1 MAGRPAPGVPD
12 VRQPARW
19 VSAPAGGRVTL
30 PCLVEALEPPGPV
43 LWFRGSG
50 PARRLVYGGR
60 AAPSP
65 APRVAR
71 LHATNR
77 DFSIRL
83 DNVSA
88 EDEGTYFCV
97 KFRARASGPVELGSG
112 PGTRLL
118 LARRRHRTGLLAGLG
133 CFLLLLFL
141 PAAVVSLLRR
151 TSGRTSRRDSSD
163 SRLRP
168 RARSK
173 GPADRDIVYVDL
185 RVGAAGRPARGPP
198 GRREGRCQHAGGRPE
213 GRSEYATIQARP
225 GAVFS
230 EDADPD
236 TETTLPGSRRPRERG
251 ETEAGPG
258 YRPSEPE
265 ARPLPLLLLAAAL
278 LNTPGG
284 GGGVAEETAELEVR
298 QPPGPV
304 SAAAGETVTLNCT
317 LTALVPPG
325 PVRWYR
331 GNGTH
336 RWEIYNFKEGSFPRV
351 TPATLPRSGAE
362 LDFSVR
368 LRSIAPADAGTYYC
382 VRFRRGSPADVE
394 FRSGG
399 GTELTVSARPSRP
412 VVTGPTGRL
421 LPGQE
426 GAFTCRAGGF
436 SPRAI
441 GVTWFKNGNRLP
453 AAPARVSP
461 SGGEGVAYEVAS
473 TVRVRLAADDVR
485 SQVICEVAHST
496 LQDPL
501 RGSANLSRTLRVPPE
516 VSVRQMP
523 GPRAPP
529 AGEGPPPTVTVA
541 CLVSRFYPAAVRVS
555 WLENGTGPGVGGGGP
570 ARPRENKDGTFSLES
585 PLQLNASA
593 LRTPTQLTCLVEHDG
608 QPPARA
614 SLTLRPASADDAR
627 AGPPGGPGRSS
638 PVLIVVSSVCALLSA
653 LLVAAVYAV
662 RLNHRKAKGSMSST
676 RLHQPEKIT
685 RDASQA
691 PEPQDLNSDI
701 TYADLSLPRGKP
713 SPPPARPPPADDT
726 LAYADLDMVHLD
738 REAKKAGPKEES
750 PPSEYAC
757 VHVRPRGP

>member
-1 MAGRPAPGVPD
+1 PAST
-12 VRQPARW
+12 PAH
-19 VSAPAGGRVTL
+19 AP
-30 PCLVEALEPPGPV
+30 
-43 LWFRGSG
+43 
-50 PARRLVYGGR
+50 
-60 AAPSP
+60 
-65 APRVAR
+65 PR
-71 LHATNR
+71 
-77 DFSIRL
+77 
-83 DNVSA
+83 
-88 EDEGTYFCV
+88 
-97 KFRARASGPVELGSG
+97 
-112 PGTRLL
+112 
-118 LARRRHRTGLLAGLG
+118 GLL
-133 CFLLLLFL
+133 
-141 PAAVVSLLRR
+141 
-151 TSGRTSRRDSSD
+151 SS
-163 SRLRP
+163 S
-168 RARSK
+168 
-173 GPADRDIVYVDL
+173 
-185 RVGAAGRPARGPP
+185 
-198 GRREGRCQHAGGRPE
+198 
-213 GRSEYATIQARP
+213 
-225 GAVFS
+225 
-230 EDADPD
+230 
-236 TETTLPGSRRPRERG
+236 
-251 ETEAGPG
+251 
-258 YRPSEPE
+258 
-265 ARPLPLLLLAAAL
+265 
-278 LNTPGG
+278 GG

-501 RGSANLSRTLRVPPE
+501 RGSANLSRTLR
-516 VSVRQMP
+516 
-523 GPRAPP
+523 
-529 AGEGPPPTVTVA
+529 GEPGPPPTVTVA

-608 QPPARA
+608 QDRAKRWIADISVRAVGMEGRVTPPPPRPG
-614 SLTLRPASADDAR
+614 LTRPRCLPCVPDPINPCPPQPSAQCWVHAKR
-627 AGPPGGPGRSS
+627 FNKHLQKCRLPGFGP
-638 PVLIVVSSVCALLSA
+638 LIYFPFIS
-653 LLVAAVYAV
+653 
-662 RLNHRKAKGSMSST
+662 AKGSMSST
-676 RLHQPEKIT
+676 R
-685 RDASQA
+685 
-691 PEPQDLNSDI
+691 
-701 TYADLSLPRGKP
+701 
-713 SPPPARPPPADDT
+713 
-726 LAYADLDMVHLD
+726 
-738 REAKKAGPKEES
+738 
-750 PPSEYAC
+750 
-757 VHVRPRGP
+757 

>member
-1 MAGRPAPGVPD
+1 M
-12 VRQPARW
+12 
-19 VSAPAGGRVTL
+19 
-30 PCLVEALEPPGPV
+30 EPPRPFPV
-43 LWFRGSG
+43 L
-50 PARRLVYGGR
+50 LV
-60 AAPSP
+60 
-65 APRVAR
+65 
-71 LHATNR
+71 
-77 DFSIRL
+77 
-83 DNVSA
+83 
-88 EDEGTYFCV
+88 
-97 KFRARASGPVELGSG
+97 
-112 PGTRLL
+112 
-118 LARRRHRTGLLAGLG
+118 
-133 CFLLLLFL
+133 
-141 PAAVVSLLRR
+141 
-151 TSGRTSRRDSSD
+151 
-163 SRLRP
+163 
-168 RARSK
+168 
-173 GPADRDIVYVDL
+173 
-185 RVGAAGRPARGPP
+185 
-198 GRREGRCQHAGGRPE
+198 
-213 GRSEYATIQARP
+213 
-225 GAVFS
+225 
-230 EDADPD
+230 
-236 TETTLPGSRRPRERG
+236 
-251 ETEAGPG
+251 
-258 YRPSEPE
+258 
-265 ARPLPLLLLAAAL
+265 AAAL

-284 GGGVAEETAELEVR
+284 GGGAEEAAELEVR
-298 QPPGPV
+298 QPAGPV

-368 LRSIAPADAGTYYC
+368 LRAIAPADAGVYYC
-382 VRFRRGSPADVE
+382 VRFRRGSPVDVE

-399 GTELTVSARPSRP
+399 GTELTVSARPSLP
-412 VVTGPTGRL
+412 VVTAPAGRL

-426 GAFTCRAGGF
+426 GAFTCRASGF

-441 GVTWFKNGNRLP
+441 RLTWFKNGNQLP
-453 AAPARVSP
+453 AAPARVAP
-461 SGGEGVAYEVAS
+461 SGGEGVAYAVSS

-501 RGSANLSRTLRVPPE
+501 RGSANLSHTLRVPPE
-516 VSVRQMP
+516 VSVRQTA

-529 AGEGPPPTVTVA
+529 PGEGSPPPLTVT
-541 CLVSRFYPAAVRVS
+541 CLASRFYPAAVRVS
-555 WLENGTGPGVGGGGP
+555 WLENGTGTGPGIGGGGGGGP

-614 SLTLRPASADDAR
+614 SLTLRPVSADDAR
-627 AGPPGGPGRSS
+627 AGPPGGPGPSS

-685 RDASQA
+685 RDVSQA
-691 PEPQDLNSDI
+691 PDAQDLNSDI
-701 TYADLSLPRGKP
+701 TYADLSLPQGKP
-713 SPPPARPPPADDT
+713 SPPPARPADDT
-726 LAYADLDMVHLD
+726 LAYADLDMVHLN
-738 REAKKAGPKEES
+738 REAKKAGPKDDS

>member
-1 MAGRPAPGVPD
+1 
-12 VRQPARW
+12 
-19 VSAPAGGRVTL
+19 
-30 PCLVEALEPPGPV
+30 C
-43 LWFRGSG
+43 
-50 PARRLVYGGR
+50 
-60 AAPSP
+60 
-65 APRVAR
+65 
-71 LHATNR
+71 
-77 DFSIRL
+77 
-83 DNVSA
+83 
-88 EDEGTYFCV
+88 
-97 KFRARASGPVELGSG
+97 
-112 PGTRLL
+112 
-118 LARRRHRTGLLAGLG
+118 
-133 CFLLLLFL
+133 
-141 PAAVVSLLRR
+141 
-151 TSGRTSRRDSSD
+151 
-163 SRLRP
+163 
-168 RARSK
+168 
-173 GPADRDIVYVDL
+173 
-185 RVGAAGRPARGPP
+185 
-198 GRREGRCQHAGGRPE
+198 
-213 GRSEYATIQARP
+213 
-225 GAVFS
+225 
-230 EDADPD
+230 
-236 TETTLPGSRRPRERG
+236 
-251 ETEAGPG
+251 
-258 YRPSEPE
+258 
-265 ARPLPLLLLAAAL
+265 
-278 LNTPGG
+278 
-284 GGGVAEETAELEVR
+284 TAELEVR

-501 RGSANLSRTLRVPPE
+501 RGSANLSRTLR
-516 VSVRQMP
+516 
-523 GPRAPP
+523 
-529 AGEGPPPTVTVA
+529 GEPGPPPTVTVA

-608 QPPARA
+608 QPPAVVGGGGAVVTSPGARSIPSSA
-614 SLTLRPASADDAR
+614 SRRRGGA
-627 AGPPGGPGRSS
+627 GGPGRSS

-662 RLNHRKAKGSMSST
+662 RLNHRKGTGRRGARRGAAGRGAGESS
-676 RLHQPEKIT
+676 
-685 RDASQA
+685 A
-691 PEPQDLNSDI
+691 
-701 TYADLSLPRGKP
+701 
-713 SPPPARPPPADDT
+713 
-726 LAYADLDMVHLD
+726 V
-738 REAKKAGPKEES
+738 AGPRS
-750 PPSEYAC
+750 PPS
-757 VHVRPRGP
+757 RKRRFSDRGYLLSGYRAWSAIPSAQASTGRQGR